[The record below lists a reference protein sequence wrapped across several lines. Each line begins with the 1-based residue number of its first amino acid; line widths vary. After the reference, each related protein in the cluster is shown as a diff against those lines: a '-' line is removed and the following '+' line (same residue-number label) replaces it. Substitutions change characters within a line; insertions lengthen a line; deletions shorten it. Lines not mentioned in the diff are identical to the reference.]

1 MTIKT
6 VLNTISEQEI
16 ENIIDYYNNIK
27 PPKFG
32 LLDIVLCKE
41 GGFQIINNA
50 ITNNNKFI
58 GYFIKENDKNR
69 QLRWNKKYLVNYCNI
84 PPFHKE
90 EEELLYKSMQFVLGK
105 ENVSNY
111 DSYGSAVLDSP
122 SIRTKN
128 SPPSSQKIYN
138 YRRVFPI

>member
-6 VLNTISEQEI
+6 VLNFISKEEI
-16 ENIIDYYNNIK
+16 ENICNYYNIIK
-27 PPKFG
+27 PPFWG
-32 LLDIVLCKE
+32 SLNTVLCKE
-41 GGFQIINNA
+41 GGFQIIPNKT
-50 ITNNNKFI
+50 INNNQFMGK
-58 GYFIKENDKNR
+58 YLQENSKNK

-122 SIRTKN
+122 SVRIKN
-128 SPPSSQKIYN
+128 SPVSSQKKI
-138 YRRVFPI
+138 